1 MGELSALFEIIQR
14 QFPSGRLDRANF
26 GKVFAAGDD
35 AFAQRLWE
43 ALDPGG
49 TGCIDFRDYALGAS
63 VFCVGS
69 KQEKLQC
76 TPPLTHTARTPHTTH
91 ITSKMSINVPLS
103 YKSCSLCAIRTEMD
117 PSA

>member
-1 MGELSALFEIIQR
+1 VSRHQVGELSALFEIIQR

-69 KQEKLQC
+69 KQEKLRC
-76 TPPLTHTARTPHTTH
+76 TPPLTPHTPRAH
-91 ITSKMSINVPLS
+91 
-103 YKSCSLCAIRTEMD
+103 RTRRT
-117 PSA
+117 

>member
-1 MGELSALFEIIQR
+1 VGELSALFEIIQR

-49 TGCIDFRDYALGAS
+49 TGCIDFRDYVLGAS

-76 TPPLTHTARTPHTTH
+76 TPSSHAHRTHRTHAHDTRG
-91 ITSKMSINVPLS
+91 I
-103 YKSCSLCAIRTEMD
+103 
-117 PSA
+117 